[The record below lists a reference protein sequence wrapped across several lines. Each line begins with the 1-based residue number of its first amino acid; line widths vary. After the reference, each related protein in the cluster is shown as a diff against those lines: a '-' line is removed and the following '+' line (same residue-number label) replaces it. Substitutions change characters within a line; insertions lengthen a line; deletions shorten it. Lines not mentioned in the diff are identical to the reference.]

1 MEHKNYRF
9 CKKRTVVETGTTYFS
24 CVKFRAGCP
33 ARLVVKKGGA
43 IIERN
48 AHCCDQ
54 DILEEVADVR
64 RDMSLELQDRAIKEF
79 SVAPGVLWQ
88 RVFDETVPSITR
100 PLSTGATGGDTFRAV
115 EATPVRSICDSD
127 PRPFLQFSMAHPTTT
142 GIQRMLCFGHPDL
155 LRILRYPQL
164 TLFIDGTFSVVPK
177 GFSQC
182 LIAMVYDPSVDVYV
196 PLLYVLVNSKSQETY
211 WRVLEQ
217 LIMASDRL
225 LEPRDVTCDFEL
237 ALINAVIEQFP
248 TANIVGCHFH
258 WKQALR
264 RKMIELKIP
273 KEQIADA
280 MKSGKLDVLTV
291 IPAEEVLDKGLRY
304 VRSIIDETETKTKWT
319 AFWKYFVRTW
329 TKRFDMSLWNVSQ
342 MRRNN
347 VSMTNRTNN
356 PLEKYNRDFAAR
368 IGAPHPSILVFIE
381 AAKKEA
387 HSYVKLLDDIKHGR
401 QSAPA
406 HARSVNVEV
415 PGEYTAF
422 E

>member
-9 CKKRTVVETGTTYFS
+9 CKKRTVPETGTTYFS
-24 CVKFRAGCP
+24 CVKFRTGCP
-33 ARLVVKKGGA
+33 ARLVVKKGGT
-43 IIERN
+43 IIEKNIHR
-48 AHCCDQ
+48 CDQ
-54 DILEEVADVR
+54 EILEEVADVR
-64 RDMSLELQDRAIKEF
+64 HDMSLELQDRAIKDF
-79 SVAPGVLWQ
+79 AVAPGVLWQ
-88 RVFDETVPSITR
+88 RVFDSFRTKHHPSTIYGIAR
-100 PLSTGATGGDTFRAV
+100 PSGVTIIKNVRQGATGGDIFRAI
-115 EATPVRSICDSD
+115 EAAPVRSISDSD
-127 PRPFLQFSMAHPTTT
+127 PRPFLQFSMARPTTA

-217 LIMASDRL
+217 LIMASDRQ

-248 TANIVGCHFH
+248 AANIVGCLFH

-291 IPAEEVLDKGLRY
+291 IPAEEVLDK
-304 VRSIIDETETKTKWT
+304 VRNFCILLTENITKIKLIFFGRDYGMFE
-319 AFWKYFVRTW
+319 A
-329 TKRFDMSLWNVSQ
+329 SS
-342 MRRNN
+342 MRPQQRLNGTL
-347 VSMTNRTNN
+347 S
-356 PLEKYNRDFAAR
+356 
-368 IGAPHPSILVFIE
+368 GSILCE
-381 AAKKEA
+381 RGQRG
-387 HSYVKLLDDIKHGR
+387 STRRCG
-401 QSAPA
+401 
-406 HARSVNVEV
+406 
-415 PGEYTAF
+415 T
-422 E
+422 